1 MITFPTSVRKLL
13 KDTRGVAAVEAAI
26 IMPFLAFIGLATM
39 DGSYMLL
46 QNHKM
51 EQALVSAA
59 NFMALSSDP
68 RRVEGQAKQIAVT
81 GTLQAGA
88 PPLIKNWST
97 DDVAISY
104 TMVANGNNNYRGG
117 DFIRIVN
124 ISTRNP
130 YDGFGIIKAIS
141 GNTVVLNAQYQQ
153 RMTGTTQ

>member
-1 MITFPTSVRKLL
+1 MITFATSTRELW

-26 IMPFLAFIGLATM
+26 IMPFLAFVGLATM

-68 RRVEGQAKQIAVT
+68 RLVENQAKQIAVT
-81 GTLQAGA
+81 GTLQTGA

-97 DDVAISY
+97 DDVVISY
-104 TMVANGNNNYRGG
+104 AMVANGNNDYRGG
-117 DFIRIVN
+117 DFIRVVN
-124 ISTRNP
+124 ISASNP
-130 YDGFGIIKAIS
+130 YNGFGVIKAIS
-141 GNTVVLNAQYQQ
+141 GNSVVLNAQYQQ
-153 RMTGTTQ
+153 RMTGTTK